1 MALLQIGAGVSYRDW
16 TLIDGRISEA
26 GDGLLLGGQ
35 IQILRNDRYGCKPVV
50 ELHDRMP
57 VILEPEQFEAWLTGV
72 AGPELMKPAAN
83 DML

>member
-1 MALLQIGAGVSYRDW
+1 LALLQIGAGVSYRDW

-35 IQILRNDRYGCKPVV
+35 IQILRNDRYGCKPAV

-57 VILEPEQFEAWLTGV
+57 VILEPDQFEAWLTG
-72 AGPELMKPAAN
+72 AA
-83 DML
+83 DVR